1 MIPKEMLSL
10 IKSFKGG
17 NAQQIAMNLINSN
30 KNIDPVI
37 SQMISFAQKGDN
49 NSLLNLATNYFQQQG
64 MDINAE
70 FNSFI
75 DLLR

>member
-1 MIPKEMLSL
+1 MIPKEMLGL

-17 NAQQIAMNLINSN
+17 NAQQIAMSLISNN
-30 KNIDPVI
+30 KNIDPII

-64 MDINAE
+64 MDINTE

-75 DLLR
+75 ELLK

>member
-1 MIPKEMLSL
+1 MIPKEMLGL

-17 NAQQIAMNLINSN
+17 NAQQIAMSLINNN

-64 MDINAE
+64 MDINTE

-75 DLLR
+75 ELLK